1 MAANF
6 PLGATL
12 THYHNNMTIETKS
25 SDRAQARRYL
35 KLHNVEFV
43 ETLDGFEIEPENL
56 PKAEYVLKSR
66 YIIYVVNTGEL

>member
-1 MAANF
+1 MK
-6 PLGATL
+6 
-12 THYHNNMTIETKS
+12 IETKS

-43 ETLDGFEIEPENL
+43 ETLDGFEIEAENL

-66 YIIYVVNTGEL
+66 YICYVVNPGEL